1 MAISFPEAPATATH
15 HELDDAAAA
24 FERFLQSHQRLVVLT
39 GAGCSTDSG
48 IPAYRDE
55 DGSWRQR
62 RPVQYQDFVADAGWR
77 RRYWARSLRGYPLMA
92 GARPNAAHGWL
103 RDLETSGRLELL
115 VTQNVDG
122 LHQHAGNGDVVDL
135 HGSIHRVVC
144 LACGEVSERARMQER
159 LLATN
164 PGFSAAAPSTPRPD
178 GDAELD
184 DAELDGFRVP
194 PCERCGGVLKPDVVF
209 FGESVPRERVDRT
222 LEALERADALLVMGS
237 SLMVFSGF
245 RFCRAAARLGRPM
258 ASVTRGRTRADDL
271 LDLRLR
277 VGCVELCERLG
288 ERPVGPAAG

>member
-1 MAISFPEAPATATH
+1 LAITFPEAPAAATH

-24 FERFLQSHQRLVVLT
+24 FERFLDDHHRLVVLT

-55 DGSWRQR
+55 DGAWRQR
-62 RPVQYQDFVADAGWR
+62 RPVQYQDFVADPAWR

-92 GARPNAAHGWL
+92 GARPNAAHAWL
-103 RDLETSGRLELL
+103 SALEQDGRLELL

-122 LHQHAGNGDVVDL
+122 LHQRAGNGEVIDL
-135 HGSIHRVVC
+135 HGSIHRVIC
-144 LACGEVSERARMQER
+144 LACGEASERARMQER
-159 LLATN
+159 LLAAN
-164 PGFSAAAPSTPRPD
+164 PGFSAEAPAVPRPD
-178 GDAELD
+178 GDAELE
-184 DAELDGFRVP
+184 DAELDAFEVP

-209 FGESVPRERVDRT
+209 FGEAVPKARVART
-222 LEALERADALLVMGS
+222 FAALERADALLVMGS

-245 RFCRAAARLGRPM
+245 RFCREAARIGRPM

-277 VGCVELCERLG
+277 VGCVELCERLAG
-288 ERPVGPAAG
+288 RGAAG

>member
-24 FERFLQSHQRLVVLT
+24 FERFLDTHHRLVVLT

-55 DGSWRQR
+55 DGAWRQR
-62 RPVQYQDFVADAGWR
+62 RPVQYQDFVSDPAWR

-92 GARPNAAHGWL
+92 DARPNAVHAWL
-103 RDLETSGRLELL
+103 TALEAAGRLELL

-122 LHQHAGNGDVVDL
+122 LHQRAGSGEVVDL
-135 HGSIHRVVC
+135 HGSIHCVVC
-144 LACGEVSERARMQER
+144 LACGEVSERARMQAR
-159 LLATN
+159 LLAAN
-164 PGFSAAAPSTPRPD
+164 PGVSPEAPATPRPD

-184 DAELDGFRVP
+184 AADLDAFAVP
-194 PCERCGGVLKPDVVF
+194 DCERCGGVLKPDVVF
-209 FGESVPRERVDRT
+209 FGESVPRQRVERT
-222 LEALERADALLVMGS
+222 FTALERADALLVMGS

-245 RFCRAAARLGRPM
+245 RFCREAARLGRPM

-277 VGCVELCERLG
+277 VGCAELCGRFVER
-288 ERPVGPAAG
+288 AAG

>member
-1 MAISFPEAPATATH
+1 LAISFPEAPSVATH
-15 HELDDAAAA
+15 HELDDAVAA
-24 FERFLQSHQRLVVLT
+24 FERFLDAHPRLVVLT

-62 RPVQYQDFVADAGWR
+62 RPVQYQDFVSDPAWR

-92 GARPNAAHGWL
+92 GARPNAVHGWL
-103 RDLETSGRLELL
+103 GALERAGRLELL

-122 LHQHAGNGDVVDL
+122 LHQRAGSGDVIDL

-144 LACGEVSERARMQER
+144 LGCGAVSERARMQAR
-159 LLATN
+159 LLAAN
-164 PGFSAAAPSTPRPD
+164 PGFSAEAPAEPRPD

-184 DAELDGFRVP
+184 DGALESFEVP
-194 PCERCGGVLKPDVVF
+194 ACERCGGVLKPDVVF
-209 FGESVPRERVDRT
+209 FGESVPRERVERT
-222 LEALERADALLVMGS
+222 FAALERADALLVMGS

-245 RFCRAAARLGRPM
+245 RFCRQAARIGRPM

-277 VGCVELCERLG
+277 VGCAELCERLA
-288 ERPVGPAAG
+288 AAG

>member
-1 MAISFPEAPATATH
+1 MAISFPEAPTTATH
-15 HELDDAAAA
+15 HDLDDAVAA
-24 FERFLQSHQRLVVLT
+24 FERFLDDHHRLVVLT

-62 RPVQYQDFVADAGWR
+62 RPVQYQDFVSDPAWR

-92 GARPNAAHGWL
+92 GARPNAVHGWL
-103 RDLETSGRLELL
+103 TALEQAGRLELL

-122 LHQHAGNGDVVDL
+122 LHQRAGNGDVVDL

-144 LACGEVSERARMQER
+144 LGCGAVSERAHMQAR
-159 LLATN
+159 LLASN
-164 PGFSAAAPSTPRPD
+164 PDFPAEAPAEPRPD

-184 DAELDGFRVP
+184 DGDLAAFEVPSCEL
-194 PCERCGGVLKPDVVF
+194 CGGVLKPDVVF
-209 FGESVPRERVDRT
+209 FGESVPRERVERT
-222 LEALERADALLVMGS
+222 FAALERSDALLVMGS

-245 RFCRAAARLGRPM
+245 RFCRQAARLGRPM

-277 VGCVELCERLG
+277 VGCAELCERLG
-288 ERPVGPAAG
+288 SG